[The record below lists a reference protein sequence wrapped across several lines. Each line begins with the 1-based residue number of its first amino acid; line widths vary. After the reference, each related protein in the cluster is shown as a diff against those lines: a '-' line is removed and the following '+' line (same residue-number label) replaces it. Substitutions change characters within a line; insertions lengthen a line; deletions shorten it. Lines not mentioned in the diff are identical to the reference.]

1 MATRKKSTVP
11 AAAPG
16 GRQRLA
22 AAEITARLARL
33 PGWRATGGG
42 SAIARTYELPS
53 FRAALAFVSFVG
65 EIAEAKNHHPDIDVR
80 YNKVTL
86 TLSTHDAGGVTA
98 SDFELARMVDPSGA
112 AG

>member
-1 MATRKKSTVP
+1 MAKKKTSD

-16 GRQRLA
+16 ARQRLRP
-22 AAEITARLARL
+22 EEVSARLEGL
-33 PGWRATGGG
+33 DGWRAEGRGQ
-42 SAIARTYELPS
+42 AIARTYALPS
-53 FRAALAFVSFVG
+53 FRAALAFVAFVG

-98 SDFELARMVDPSGA
+98 SDFELARLVDRA
-112 AG
+112 